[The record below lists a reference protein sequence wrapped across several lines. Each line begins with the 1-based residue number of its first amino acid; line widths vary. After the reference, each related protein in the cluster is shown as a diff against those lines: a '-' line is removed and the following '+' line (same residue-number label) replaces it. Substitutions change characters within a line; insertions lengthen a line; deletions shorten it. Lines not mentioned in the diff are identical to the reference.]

1 MPFLHNGLVTLAS
14 MKKVLVLGKNGQLGR
29 ALHLQNDGENWSFLN
44 RDEAN
49 LENCDEL
56 YDGLMSHS
64 FDVLINAAAYTA
76 VDDAE
81 TQTHQAMAINGEALT
96 PIAKACKDQN
106 ALLIHIST
114 DYVFG
119 STNSLPLSELTPTNP
134 GNIYGASKLKGEQNI
149 QAINPHHII
158 LRTSWLYGYE
168 GHNFFNTMLRLA
180 KSHPSLNVV
189 FDQVGTPTYVHE
201 LAKVIAHVTKLPTK
215 DQTGGLY
222 HYSNEGVCSW
232 YDFAKS
238 IFEISNIEIE
248 INPVKSDMFPVKAAR
263 PNYSVLDKQKIKDTF
278 GIQIPHWR
286 ESLKDCINSLNLSNG

>member
-1 MPFLHNGLVTLAS
+1 

-29 ALHLQNDGENWSFLN
+29 ALHHHKVSENWSFL
-44 RDEAN
+44 DKKAAN
-49 LENCDEL
+49 LENHKEL
-56 YDGLMSHS
+56 YDSLMSYS

-81 TQTHQAMAINGEALT
+81 IEIQKAMDINAEALT
-96 PIAKACKDQN
+96 PIAQACKDQN

-119 STNSLPLSELTPTNP
+119 FANALPLNELTPTNP
-134 GNIYGASKLKGEQNI
+134 GNVYGASKLKGEQNI
-149 QAINPHHII
+149 QTVNPHHII

-180 KSHPSLNVV
+180 KTHPELNVV

-201 LAKVIAHVTKLPTK
+201 LAKVIAYISKLPRAS
-215 DQTGGLY
+215 QIGGVY
-222 HYSNEGVCSW
+222 HFSNEGVCSW

-238 IFEISNIEIE
+238 IFELSNIEIE
-248 INPVKSDMFPVKAAR
+248 TNPVKSDMFPVKAAR

-286 ESLKDCINSLNLSNG
+286 DSLKECINILNSSNG